1 MAVPQQQIRF
11 ASSPD
16 GVRLA
21 YAVSGRDEPTIIK
34 AATWLSH
41 LEVDWESPVWRHLL
55 REMSA
60 RGRFVRYDERGC
72 GLSDRDVADL
82 GFDSWVRDL
91 ETVADAIAAPRFALL
106 GISQGAAV
114 AIAYAVAHP
123 ERVSHLVLHGA
134 YARGRLVRANTP
146 EMHDE
151 AETMCH
157 LAELG
162 WGKDDPSFR
171 QFFTSQFIPG
181 GTPEQ
186 HRWFNEM
193 ERIST
198 SPRTAARFMREFNAI
213 DVMALL
219 PQVRCPTLVLHSRHD
234 VRVPF
239 DEGRLLASAIPGAR
253 FLPID
258 SSNHLLLESEPGW
271 RHWLEAVRAFLP
283 GAGAGRSAADAFE
296 ALSKRQREVLELIA
310 QGRDNA
316 QIAAALGLTEKTV
329 RNQVSA
335 IFDRLEVENRP
346 QAIVMAREAGMGRA
360 RDNVASDLVEP
371 LPRAQRPVRVVDA
384 REMPSAAAQI
394 RPDGAVDD
402 LFKALSADPDAA
414 AASPTP
420 QASSSKRRR

>member
-11 ASSPD
+11 ASSSD

-21 YAVSGRDEPTIIK
+21 YAVSGRGEPTIVK

-41 LEVDWESPVWRHLL
+41 LEADGESPVWRHLL

-72 GLSDRDVADL
+72 GLSDRDVAELD
-82 GFDSWVRDL
+82 FASWVRDL
-91 ETVADAIAAPRFALL
+91 EAVAEAIAAPRFALL
-106 GISQGAAV
+106 GLSQGGAV

-146 EMHDE
+146 EMRDE

-171 QFFTSQFIPG
+171 QFFTTQFIPG

-198 SPRTAARFMREFNAI
+198 APQTAARFMRVFNAI

-253 FLPID
+253 FVPID

-283 GAGAGRSAADAFE
+283 GAAAGRSTAGAFE
-296 ALSKRQREVLELIA
+296 ALSKRQREILELIA

-316 QIAAALGLTEKTV
+316 QIGAALGLTEKTV

-346 QAIVMAREAGMGRA
+346 QAIVLAREAGLGR
-360 RDNVASDLVEP
+360 S
-371 LPRAQRPVRVVDA
+371 
-384 REMPSAAAQI
+384 
-394 RPDGAVDD
+394 G
-402 LFKALSADPDAA
+402 
-414 AASPTP
+414 TP
-420 QASSSKRRR
+420 